1 MKKEDFLKLMD
12 GIDDRLV
19 EKYAISDEAEAR
31 QKQIRR
37 QRRQRWL
44 NRVTGCAVA
53 AIILGV
59 IGVAMLC
66 ASFGVVRMDR
76 QSQKTPV
83 SLGDGNDSQNNE
95 KNEDEEKELL
105 LQAYLFYIG
114 VEEQDIQEIQKMN
127 QQLETILLTKG
138 DSEQQSVS
146 IETAVYFVYTANQDK
161 VLAVFAFDLP
171 DKAVQYGCSEIE
183 IVDNWKQYVISQA
196 NAALYSEE
204 TQEFQSLRC
213 DTTNEYQLEI
223 SGISS
228 AKGKTQNL
236 YQMVVSFTVDRTR
249 RSLNLNHYRVLI
261 HLKSTFLWVLAAWT
275 LAAAAVI
282 VAALWFLNR
291 SVKLKRLKEGTKA
304 GRFLF
309 GKEIEYGAV
318 VEKIENIDLFNPSQY
333 ITKNGVVSPGSSG
346 RYHVEFR
353 LQDDTHI
360 ELSVSAKQAG
370 KFEPGMRGTLVHRR
384 NILISFVP
392 EDVEK
397 SEYHETKR

>member
-333 ITKNGVVSPGSSG
+333 MHGG
-346 RYHVEFR
+346 
-353 LQDDTHI
+353 
-360 ELSVSAKQAG
+360 
-370 KFEPGMRGTLVHRR
+370 
-384 NILISFVP
+384 
-392 EDVEK
+392 
-397 SEYHETKR
+397 

>member
-19 EKYAISDEAEAR
+19 EKYVISDEAEAR

-76 QSQKTPV
+76 QSQKNPV
-83 SLGDGNDSQNNE
+83 SLGDGNDHQNNE
-95 KNEDEEKELL
+95 NNEKDEKNAILL
-105 LQAYLFYIG
+105 HAYLSYIG
-114 VEEQDIQEIQKMN
+114 VEEQDIQEIQKMD
-127 QQLETILLTKG
+127 QRPEMLLLARG

-146 IETAVYFVYTANQDK
+146 IDTAIYFVYTTNLDK
-161 VLAVFAFDLP
+161 VLAVLAFDLP

-183 IVDNWKQYVISQA
+183 IVDNWRQYEISQA
-196 NAALYSEE
+196 NAVLYSEE
-204 TQEFQSLRC
+204 TQEFQSLKC

-228 AKGKTQNL
+228 AKGNTQSTSR
-236 YQMVVSFTVDRTR
+236 MVVSFTVDRTR
-249 RSLNLNHYRVLI
+249 RSLNLEGYRVLF
-261 HLKSTFLWVLAAWT
+261 HLKSTFWWVLAAWT
-275 LAAAAVI
+275 LAAAIVI
-282 VAALWFLNR
+282 AAALWFLNR
-291 SVKLKRLKEGTKA
+291 SVKLKEGTKA

-318 VEKIENIDLFNPSQY
+318 IEKIENIDLFNPSQY

-370 KFEPGMRGTLVHRR
+370 KFEPGMRGTLIHRR
-384 NILISFVP
+384 NILMSFVP
-392 EDVEK
+392 EGVEK
-397 SEYHETKR
+397 SKKYHENKK

>member
-59 IGVAMLC
+59 LGVAMLC

-76 QSQKTPV
+76 QSPKTPV

-95 KNEDEEKELL
+95 NNGDEEKELL
-105 LQAYLFYIG
+105 LQAYLSHIG

-127 QQLETILLTKG
+127 QQPEMLLLARG
-138 DSEQQSVS
+138 DSEQQSVF
-146 IETAVYFVYTANQDK
+146 IDTAIYFVYTANLDK
-161 VLAVFAFDLP
+161 VLAVLAFDLP
-171 DKAVQYGCSEIE
+171 GKAAQYGCSEIE
-183 IVDNWKQYVISQA
+183 IVDNWKQYEISQA
-196 NAALYSEE
+196 NAVLYAEE

-213 DTTNEYQLEI
+213 DMDNEYQLTI
-223 SGISS
+223 LGVSS
-228 AKGKTQNL
+228 AKGNTQSPSR
-236 YQMVVSFTVDRTR
+236 MVVSFTVDRTR
-249 RSLNLNHYRVLI
+249 RSLNLNHYRVLF

-275 LAAAAVI
+275 LAAAIVI
-282 VAALWFLNR
+282 AAALWFLNR
-291 SVKLKRLKEGTKA
+291 SVKLKRLREGTKA
-304 GRFLF
+304 GHFLF

-353 LQDDTHI
+353 LQDDTNI